1 MLVYENCCVMAVV
14 DHVRIFELQRVKK
27 VSRMAVTSIDLLS
40 LSTTAS
46 TNTGVA
52 FKRTAMAA

>member
-1 MLVYENCCVMAVV
+1 MAVV

-27 VSRMAVTSIDLLS
+27 VSPMAVTKIDLLS

-52 FKRTAMAA
+52 FKITAMAA